1 MAVLMGEPLAH
12 EDFRDTVNQLRRTGE
27 VSLPSSEVCQILLE
41 DPPQALPISALA
53 LVGHDRRIDDV
64 RMALSEGADLLLPI
78 EVFLVRAAKYR
89 WIG

>member
-41 DPPQALPISALA
+41 DPPQALPISAL
-53 LVGHDRRIDDV
+53 D
-64 RMALSEGADLLLPI
+64 P
-78 EVFLVRAAKYR
+78 AAKPSDAAQTWY
-89 WIG
+89 